1 MIGTFASAPALDR
14 RIIVD
19 PGLLPYR
26 DRACLR
32 ILYRCDVATTSQ
44 LTTLIYR
51 RRQTA
56 QERLSA
62 LYRVGY
68 LDRAV
73 LPPSTRGGAPLDF
86 RVSAKARR
94 RLGYLSLTRFRA
106 GTQLRHSLNVVET
119 VCALVRATPPSDE
132 PLVQLWYP
140 EYLAADLLPGVY
152 PDSVVVLQAPRGS
165 AAICL
170 EIDEGT
176 EHGPE
181 LRDKLARYSD
191 ALVGRP
197 GWQVVFAAPSRQRVD
212 FLARVAKRGSS
223 PCVTGR
229 VWAVVLGDLS
239 KSGLGTTLAHCLWVA
254 GDSPSATS

>member
-1 MIGTFASAPALDR
+1 
-14 RIIVD
+14 
-19 PGLLPYR
+19 
-26 DRACLR
+26 
-32 ILYRCDVATTSQ
+32 
-44 LTTLIYR
+44 
-51 RRQTA
+51 
-56 QERLSA
+56 
-62 LYRVGY
+62 
-68 LDRAV
+68 
-73 LPPSTRGGAPLDF
+73 
-86 RVSAKARR
+86 
-94 RLGYLSLTRFRA
+94 
-106 GTQLRHSLNVVET
+106 VET

-223 PCVTGR
+223 PSVTGR

-239 KSGLGTTLAHCLWVA
+239 KSGLGTTLAPLSLGGRRLA
-254 GDSPSATS
+254 LGDLVTDAAPRRCPTPVRTDAWFEVLGTGGFEETDEALR